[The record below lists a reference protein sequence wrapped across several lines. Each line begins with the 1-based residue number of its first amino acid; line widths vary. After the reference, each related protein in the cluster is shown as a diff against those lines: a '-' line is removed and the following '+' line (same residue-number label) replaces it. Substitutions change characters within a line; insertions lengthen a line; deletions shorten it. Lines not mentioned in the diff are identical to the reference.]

1 MLLLE
6 VMQGLAAG
14 ATFELPGELVGI
26 GRAPSNE
33 VVLDDMHV
41 SGEHAR
47 VVVDGSRV
55 ILYDLRSTNGTTVV
69 RRGERR
75 RLAGDASAS
84 DLETGDVIE
93 LGSGDG
99 VTSLRVTIADEPFA
113 AHIVSM
119 RRLDELEP
127 AAAKIERDPGALGK
141 LYTAQKRI
149 VAATDL
155 DRVLIEV
162 ADAVL
167 FLVPTATHVTLVL
180 RDDDQGTDVS
190 NDGASSHDSRP
201 KPRPAPQAT
210 AAAFVPVMTRVR
222 LPSGASGPPGGPVPI
237 TRSIYRRVVK
247 ERAAVLAADAP
258 SEVGDSESIMGASIL
273 STIGV
278 PLWKGEEII
287 GVLQADN
294 RSASKPPL
302 PMGGPP
308 SVTLNAHDVELLL
321 VLAANAS
328 LAVANAR
335 LIKRLTS
342 AEDRLIKENSF
353 LKGREE
359 KRRAGGSTVEII
371 GKSEAMRR
379 VIDHLDK
386 VVDTRVTVLIEGETG
401 TGKELIAAA
410 VHYRSRR
417 RDKLFVAQNC
427 AALAESLLESEL
439 FGHKKGSFTGAT
451 DEKKGLFEIADGG
464 TLFLDEITETP
475 MSLQSKLLR
484 ALQEGEIRPVG
495 ATAPKHVNVRIVAAT
510 NRNLEDEVKAG
521 RFREDLYYRLKVF
534 PIRLPP
540 LRERRDD
547 IPVLAGH
554 FLGRYAQEIG
564 KPVGGFSQQA
574 MELMLAYNWPG
585 NVRELQNEVQR
596 LVIQL
601 EPGAFATPE
610 LLSQRIRQVEGL
622 VVRAGTTK
630 GTLKD
635 MMDAVEK
642 FFIIEALRDHG
653 NNKTNAAKTLGI
665 TREGLHKKLRQYG
678 I

>member
-1 MLLLE
+1 MIVLE
-6 VMQGLAAG
+6 VTQGLAAG
-14 ATFELPGELVGI
+14 RTFELQGELI
-26 GRAPSNE
+26 TLGRSPDNR
-33 VVLDDMHV
+33 VVLDDRHV
-41 SGEHAR
+41 SGAHAR
-47 VVVDGSRV
+47 IVSSPEGV
-55 ILYDLRSTNGTTVV
+55 ILEDLRSTNGTSVT
-69 RRGERR
+69 RRGERIELGPGR
-75 RLAGDASAS
+75 SAVA
-84 DLETGDVIE
+84 LQTGDVIE
-93 LGSGDG
+93 LGSGDA
-99 VTSLRVTIADEPFA
+99 VTRLAVTIPEEADDA
-113 AHIVSM
+113 RVVSM
-119 RRLDELEP
+119 RRLDEIEP
-127 AAAKIERDPGALGK
+127 AQAKIERDPSALSAM
-141 LYTAQKRI
+141 YAAQKRI
-149 VAATDL
+149 GAANDL
-155 DRVLIEV
+155 DLVLAEI

-167 FLVPTATHVTLVL
+167 ALVPSSTHVTVVL
-180 RDDDQGTDVS
+180 RDDDQEP
-190 NDGASSHDSRP
+190 GA
-201 KPRPAPQAT
+201 AP
-210 AAAFVPVMTRVR
+210 AAFVPVLTRVR
-222 LPSGASGPPGGPVPI
+222 SESGRGAPPAGPVPI
-237 TRSIYRRVVK
+237 TRSVYRKVIK

-258 SEVGDSESIMGASIL
+258 IEVGQTESLMGASIR
-273 STIGV
+273 STLAV

-294 RSASKPPL
+294 RSAPG
-302 PMGGPP
+302 M
-308 SVTLNAHDVELLL
+308 LNANDLETLL

-335 LIKRLTS
+335 LIKRLVL
-342 AEDRLIKENSF
+342 AEERLQKENSF

-359 KRRAGGSTVEII
+359 KRRGGGAVDII
-371 GKSEAMRR
+371 GKSEAMGR
-379 VIDHLDK
+379 VIAQLDK

-451 DEKKGLFEIADGG
+451 EEKKGLFEIADGG

-475 MSLQSKLLR
+475 LSLQSKLLR

-495 ATAPKHVNVRIVAAT
+495 ATSPKHVNVRIVAAT
-510 NRNLEDEVKAG
+510 NRNLEDEVARG

-547 IPVLAGH
+547 IPLLAAH
-554 FLGRYAQEIG
+554 FLERYADEIG
-564 KPVGGFSQQA
+564 KPCGGFSQQA
-574 MELMLAYNWPG
+574 MELMVAYDWPG

-596 LVIQL
+596 IVIQL
-601 EPGAFATPE
+601 DPGSFATPE
-610 LLSQRIRQVEGL
+610 LLSPRIRQVEGL
-622 VVRAGTTK
+622 VARAGTPK
-630 GTLKD
+630 GSLKE

-642 FFIIEALRDHG
+642 FFLLEALRGHN
-653 NNKTNAAKTLGI
+653 NNKTNAAKALGI

>member
-1 MLLLE
+1 MLFLQ
-6 VMQGLAAG
+6 VTQGLAAG
-14 ATFELPGELVGI
+14 RTFELSGEVVAI
-26 GRAPSNE
+26 GRAPSND
-33 VVLDDMHV
+33 VVLEDQHV

-47 VVVDGSRV
+47 IVCDTERV
-55 ILYDLRSTNGTTVV
+55 ILTDLRSTNGTTLE
-69 RRGERR
+69 RRGERVK
-75 RLAGDASAS
+75 LAGDRSS
-84 DLETGDVIE
+84 IDLESGDMIE
-93 LGSGDG
+93 LGTGDG
-99 VTSLRVTIADEPFA
+99 VTSMRVLLADDDE
-113 AHIVSM
+113 AHVVSM
-119 RRLDELEP
+119 RRLDELGP
-127 AAAKIERDPGALGK
+127 AAAKIERDPSALSQ
-141 LYTAQKRI
+141 LYAFQKRI
-149 VAATDL
+149 GAATDL
-155 DRVLIEV
+155 DQVLIEV

-167 FLVPTATHVTLVL
+167 GLLHNATHVTVVL
-180 RDDDQGTDVS
+180 KDDDQD
-190 NDGASSHDSRP
+190 
-201 KPRPAPQAT
+201 PAT
-210 AAAFVPVMTRVR
+210 TAFVPVMTRVR
-222 LPSGASGPPGGPVPI
+222 LPSGASGPPSGPVPI
-237 TRSIYRRVVK
+237 SRSVYRKVVK

-258 SEVGDSESIMGASIL
+258 VEVGQSESLMGASIR
-273 STIGV
+273 STVGV
-278 PLWKGEEII
+278 PLWRGEDIL

-294 RSASKPPL
+294 RNAPG
-302 PMGGPP
+302 M
-308 SVTLNAHDVELLL
+308 LNSGDVELLL

-335 LIKRLTS
+335 LIKRLVT
-342 AEDRLIKENSF
+342 AEDRLLKENSF

-359 KRRAGGSTVEII
+359 KRLRSGKPEMSII
-371 GKSEAMRR
+371 GTSDAMRA
-379 VIDHLDK
+379 VITQLDK

-439 FGHKKGSFTGAT
+439 FGHKKGSFTGAHE
-451 DEKKGLFEIADGG
+451 EKKGLFEIADGG

-484 ALQEGEIRPVG
+484 ALQEGEIRQVG
-495 ATAPKHVNVRIVAAT
+495 GTVSKHVNVRIVAAT
-510 NRNLEDEVKAG
+510 NRNLEEEVQRG

-534 PIRLPP
+534 PLRLPP

-547 IPVLAGH
+547 IPLLAGH
-554 FLGRYAQEIG
+554 FLERYADEIG

-574 MELMLAYNWPG
+574 MELMVGYNWPG

-610 LLSQRIRQVEGL
+610 LLSPRIRQVEGL
-622 VVRAGTTK
+622 VSRAGATK
-630 GTLKD
+630 GTLKE
-635 MMDAVEK
+635 MMDSVEK
-642 FFIIEALRDHG
+642 FFLIEALRDHG

-665 TREGLHKKLRQYG
+665 TREGLHKKLRQFG

>member
-1 MLLLE
+1 LLSLE
-6 VMQGLAAG
+6 VTQGSAAG
-14 ATFELPGELVGI
+14 RTFDLPGEVVSI
-26 GRAPSNE
+26 GRSPANH
-33 VVLDDMHV
+33 VVLEDTHV

-47 VVVDGSRV
+47 VVQGEGRV
-55 ILYDLRSTNGTTVV
+55 ILTDLRSTNGTTLV
-69 RRGERR
+69 RRGERV
-75 RLAGDASAS
+75 RLTTEQSS
-84 DLETGDVIE
+84 IDLETGDVIE
-93 LGSGDG
+93 LGNGDAIAA
-99 VTSLRVTIADEPFA
+99 LRVTITEDADKTRV
-113 AHIVSM
+113 VSM

-127 AAAKIERDPGALGK
+127 AAAKIEQDPGALSA
-141 LYTAQKRI
+141 LYAAQKRI
-149 VAATDL
+149 GGATDL
-155 DRVLIEV
+155 DRVLVEV

-167 FLVPTATHVTLVL
+167 LLVPSATHVTVIL
-180 RDDDQGTDVS
+180 RDDDLGSV
-190 NDGASSHDSRP
+190 
-201 KPRPAPQAT
+201 T
-210 AAAFVPVMTRVR
+210 AAAAYVPVLTRVR
-222 LPSGASGPPGGPVPI
+222 LPSGQSGPPEGPVPI
-237 TRSIYRRVVK
+237 TRSVYRKVVK

-258 SEVGDSESIMGASIL
+258 SEVGETESLMGASIR

-294 RSASKPPL
+294 RSAPGMLKPR
-302 PMGGPP
+302 
-308 SVTLNAHDVELLL
+308 DVELLL

-335 LIKRLTS
+335 LIKRLVS
-342 AEDRLIKENSF
+342 AEDRLQKENSF
-353 LKGREE
+353 LKVREERRRGGGRE
-359 KRRAGGSTVEII
+359 VEII
-371 GKSEAMRR
+371 GTSSAMRK
-379 VIDHLDK
+379 VITQLDK

-495 ATAPKHVNVRIVAAT
+495 ATASKHVNVRIVAAT
-510 NRNLEDEVKAG
+510 NRTLEEEVARG

-540 LRERRDD
+540 LRERRED
-547 IPVLAGH
+547 IPLLCAH
-554 FLGRYAQEIG
+554 FLERYADEIG
-564 KPVGGFSQQA
+564 KPVGGFTQQTL
-574 MELMLAYNWPG
+574 ELLVSYNWPG

-610 LLSQRIRQVEGL
+610 LLSPRIRQVEGL
-622 VVRAGTTK
+622 VVRAGVTK
-630 GTLKD
+630 GTLKE
-635 MMDAVEK
+635 MMDSVEK
-642 FFIIEALRDHG
+642 FFLLEALREHN
-653 NNKTNAAKTLGI
+653 NNKTNAAKALGI

>member
-6 VMQGLAAG
+6 VTQGAAAG
-14 ATFELPGELVGI
+14 SAFELQGELI
-26 GRAPSNE
+26 TLGRAPSNR
-33 VVLDDMHV
+33 VVLEDHHV

-47 VVVDGSRV
+47 IVSTGDRV
-55 ILYDLRSTNGTTVV
+55 ILQDLRSTNGTSILRDGARIEVGADQGAV
-69 RRGERR
+69 
-75 RLAGDASAS
+75 
-84 DLETGDVIE
+84 DLQTGDVIE
-93 LGSGDG
+93 LGSRDA
-99 VTSLRVTIADEPFA
+99 VTSLRVTIPEEADDA
-113 AHIVSM
+113 LVVSL
-119 RRLDELEP
+119 RRLDEVEP
-127 AAAKIERDPGALGK
+127 AAAKLERDPTTLSAL
-141 LYTAQKRI
+141 YAAQKRI
-149 VAATDL
+149 GAATDL
-155 DRVLIEV
+155 DEVLVEI

-167 FLVPTATHVTLVL
+167 ALVPSATHVTVVL
-180 RDDDQGTDVS
+180 RDDEQEPDT
-190 NDGASSHDSRP
+190 A
-201 KPRPAPQAT
+201 

-222 LPSGASGPPGGPVPI
+222 LPGGGSGPPSGPVPI
-237 TRSIYRRVVK
+237 TRSVYRKVIK

-258 SEVGDSESIMGASIL
+258 VEVGNSESMMGASIK
-273 STIGV
+273 STLAV
-278 PLWKGEEII
+278 PLWRAEGII

-294 RSASKPPL
+294 RSAPGALSGRD
-302 PMGGPP
+302 M
-308 SVTLNAHDVELLL
+308 EMLL

-335 LIKRLTS
+335 LIKRLVL
-342 AEDRLIKENSF
+342 AEERLQKENSF

-359 KRRAGGSTVEII
+359 KRRGGGQVELI
-371 GKSEAMRR
+371 GRSEAMRR
-379 VIDHLDK
+379 VVHQLDK

-495 ATAPKHVNVRIVAAT
+495 GTTPKHVNVRIVAAT
-510 NRNLEDEVKAG
+510 NRNLEDEVAKG

-540 LRERRDD
+540 LRERRED
-547 IPVLAGH
+547 IPLLAGH
-554 FLGRYAQEIG
+554 FLDRYAAEIG
-564 KPVGGFSQQA
+564 KPCGGFSQQA
-574 MELMLAYNWPG
+574 MELMIAYNWPG

-610 LLSQRIRQVEGL
+610 LLSPRIRQVEGL
-622 VVRAGTTK
+622 VTRAGIAK
-630 GTLKD
+630 GTLKE
-635 MMDAVEK
+635 MMDSVEK
-642 FFIIEALRDHG
+642 FFLIEALRDHG
-653 NNKTNAAKTLGI
+653 NNKTNSAKSLGI